1 MTYTDI
7 MPFAGSPLDFCETK
21 RAPED
26 LQAYMKDRS
35 ARAILFYKGQPSVGM
50 NGKLYRLHPS
60 ELIGQNLVDPHV
72 IFMGLEKDRPIFAA
86 NLAEDDKLTIAES
99 FQSLRAVGGRLSAE
113 ELALAGRA
121 KSIFDWHKDHK
132 FCAKCAA
139 PTNPKDG
146 GHKRGCTREDC
157 ATEHFPRVNPVVI
170 MLVVHEDKIL
180 LGRGPGWPEGFMSA
194 LAGFVSP
201 GESIEEATAR
211 EVLEE
216 SGIETKNHRY
226 IACQPWPFPSQLM
239 MGMISEAVNTDITL
253 NPEELEDA
261 RWFSREDVAAVFD
274 KTGEAFKRP
283 PRITIAHQLIKYW
296 LDSTAPS

>member
-21 RAPED
+21 RSPGD
-26 LQAYMKDRS
+26 LQAFMKDRS
-35 ARAILFYKGQPSVGM
+35 ARAILFHKGKPSVGM
-50 NGKLYRLHPS
+50 NGKLFRLHPS

-72 IFMGLEKDRPIFAA
+72 IFMGLEGKTPIFAA
-86 NLAEDDKLTIAES
+86 NLAEDNMLTLSES
-99 FQSLRAVGGRLSAE
+99 YQSLRAVGGRLSAE

-121 KSIFDWHKDHK
+121 KSVFDWHKDHK

-139 PTNPKDG
+139 PTNPTDG
-146 GHKRGCTREDC
+146 GHKRACTREDC
-157 ATEHFPRVNPVVI
+157 ASEHFPRVNPVVI
-170 MLVVHEDKIL
+170 MLVVHKDKIL

-201 GESIEEATAR
+201 GETLEEATAR

-216 SGIETKNHRY
+216 SGVRTKNHRY

-239 MGMISEAVNTDITL
+239 MGMISEAENTDITL
-253 NPEELEDA
+253 NPDELEDA
-261 RWFSREDVAAVFD
+261 QWFTREQVAAVFD
-274 KTGEAFKRP
+274 KTGDAFICP
-283 PRITIAHQLIKYW
+283 PRITIAHQLMKYW
-296 LDSTAPS
+296 LGNSPT